1 MFVVFIPDWQKPLTP
16 AIPRLADTIYCQHN
30 ILLESGN
37 HQYITGI
44 LYICTIHIHILY
56 IVLHHLRPLPSSYTL
71 LSLTLS
77 YLSDLPSSY
86 TLLSPG
92 NQHVQGLT
100 HYDAVHGTQVYVLQ
114 NDSAVDTWPL
124 EHNDM
129 EQLRNAMSYNREWG

>member
-1 MFVVFIPDWQKPLTP
+1 MYNTYTYFIHSLDLPTGFK
-16 AIPRLADTIYCQHN
+16 
-30 ILLESGN
+30 
-37 HQYITGI
+37 HQ
-44 LYICTIHIHILY
+44 
-56 IVLHHLRPLPSSYTL
+56 LRP
-71 LSLTLS
+71 
-77 YLSDLPSSY
+77 LPSSY